1 MANEIEQDPQDG
13 LYGLCIFGA
22 EHLTDDEVVK
32 MCNKFGAVVRCN
44 RSKNL
49 VFIRY
54 AKREEAIACLNSDQ
68 LPFQVRTATRKKNSN
83 RDSVGSSRDS
93 SWKNNDGDFHKR
105 RSDGDSHHR
114 GGGGSNDGDFHKRRS
129 DGDFHHRG
137 GGGSNDGDFHKR
149 RSDGDFHHRGGGG
162 SGDNFDV
169 GRPMPDL
176 VPVIKNENGNLAP
189 THQVLI
195 GNLPHRMN
203 QCDVYEFCQRCKTSP
218 IHVEMK
224 TMNYPPNPLIRYA
237 EVYVKTERDADN
249 IVEALNNLGI
259 SDHQLVVWRP
269 Q

>member
-22 EHLTDDEVVK
+22 EHLTDDEVMK
-32 MCNKFGAVVRCN
+32 ICNKFGTVVRCN

-105 RSDGDSHHR
+105 RNDGDS
-114 GGGGSNDGDFHKRRS
+114 
-129 DGDFHHRG
+129 HHRG

-203 QCDVYEFCQRCKTSP
+203 QCDVYEFCQRCKSSP

-249 IVEALNNLGI
+249 IVEALNNLAI
-259 SDHQLVVWRP
+259 SDHQLVVCRP